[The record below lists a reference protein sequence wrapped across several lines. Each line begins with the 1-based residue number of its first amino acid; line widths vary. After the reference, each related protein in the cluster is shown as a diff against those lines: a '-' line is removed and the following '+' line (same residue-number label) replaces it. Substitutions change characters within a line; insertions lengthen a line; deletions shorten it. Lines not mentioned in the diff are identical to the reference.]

1 MELSKSCPLPTK
13 TASMNGESET
23 QHWVIKRSRQDEHK
37 PGQNRR
43 NTMKSSKRDN
53 AEGKMH
59 QVKGKVKETVGRVV
73 KDRDLEAEG
82 IVENIG
88 GKAQEKIGEIKKV
101 AGK

>member
-1 MELSKSCPLPTK
+1 
-13 TASMNGESET
+13 
-23 QHWVIKRSRQDEHK
+23 
-37 PGQNRR
+37 
-43 NTMKSSKRDN
+43 MKSSTRDN

-101 AGK
+101 VGK